1 MKIDQ
6 ISALAVA
13 IAGLLSP
20 IIIQIL
26 KQWIPKDWRAAF
38 AVVLSILIAAGAV
51 VLSKA
56 PSWSWLVMV
65 TAVVGIAQTVYTIV
79 SKLIDTTTDLDHPK
93 PTAVPPQ
100 QS

>member
-1 MKIDQ
+1 MQIDQ

-26 KQWIPKDWRAAF
+26 KQWIPKDWRASF
-38 AVVLSILIAAGAV
+38 AVVLSVVIAAVAV
-51 VLSKA
+51 YLSKA
-56 PSWSWLVMV
+56 PSGSWLVMV

-79 SKLIDTTTDLDHPK
+79 SKLIDTTTDLDHVK
-93 PTAVPPQ
+93 PAAPSQ
-100 QS
+100 Q

>member
-1 MKIDQ
+1 MQINQ

-38 AVVLSILIAAGAV
+38 AVVLSVVIAAVAV
-51 VLSKA
+51 YLSKA
-56 PSWSWLVMV
+56 PSGSWLVMV

-79 SKLIDTTTDLDHPK
+79 SKLIDTTTDLDHVK
-93 PTAVPPQ
+93 PAAPSQ
-100 QS
+100 Q

>member
-1 MKIDQ
+1 MQIDQ

-26 KQWIPKDWRAAF
+26 KQWIPKDWRASF
-38 AVVLSILIAAGAV
+38 AVVLSIVIAAVAV
-51 VLSKA
+51 YLSKA
-56 PSWSWLVMV
+56 PSGSWLVMV

-93 PTAVPPQ
+93 PAAPSQ
-100 QS
+100 Q

>member
-1 MKIDQ
+1 MQIDQ

-26 KQWIPKDWRAAF
+26 KQWIPKDWRASF
-38 AVVLSILIAAGAV
+38 AVVLSIVIAAVAV
-51 VLSKA
+51 YLSKA
-56 PSWSWLVMV
+56 PSGSWLVMV

-79 SKLIDTTTDLDHPK
+79 CKLIDTTTDLDHPK
-93 PTAVPPQ
+93 PAAASQ
-100 QS
+100 Q

>member
-1 MKIDQ
+1 MQIDQ

-20 IIIQIL
+20 IVIQIF

-38 AVVLSILIAAGAV
+38 AVVLSIVIAAVAV
-51 VLSKA
+51 YLSKA
-56 PSWSWLVMV
+56 PSGSWLVMV

-93 PTAVPPQ
+93 PAAPSQ
-100 QS
+100 Q

>member
-1 MKIDQ
+1 MQIDQ

-26 KQWIPKDWRAAF
+26 KQWVPKDWRASF
-38 AVVLSILIAAGAV
+38 AVVLSVVIAAVAV
-51 VLSKA
+51 YLSKA
-56 PSWSWLVMV
+56 PSGSWLVMV

-79 SKLIDTTTDLDHPK
+79 SKLIDTTTDLDHVK
-93 PTAVPPQ
+93 PAAPSQ
-100 QS
+100 Q

>member
-1 MKIDQ
+1 MQIDQ

-26 KQWIPKDWRAAF
+26 KQWIPNDWRAAF

-56 PSWSWLVMV
+56 PSGSWLVMV

-93 PTAVPPQ
+93 PAAPPQ

>member
-1 MKIDQ
+1 MQIDQ

-38 AVVLSILIAAGAV
+38 SVILSILIAAGAV

-56 PSWSWLVMV
+56 PSGSWLVMV

-93 PTAVPPQ
+93 LAAVPPQ

>member
-1 MKIDQ
+1 MQIDQ

-26 KQWIPKDWRAAF
+26 KQWIPKDWRASF
-38 AVVLSILIAAGAV
+38 AVVLSIVIAAVAV
-51 VLSKA
+51 YLSKA
-56 PSWSWLVMV
+56 PSGSWLVMV

-79 SKLIDTTTDLDHPK
+79 SKLIDTTTDLDHVK
-93 PTAVPPQ
+93 PAAPSQ
-100 QS
+100 Q